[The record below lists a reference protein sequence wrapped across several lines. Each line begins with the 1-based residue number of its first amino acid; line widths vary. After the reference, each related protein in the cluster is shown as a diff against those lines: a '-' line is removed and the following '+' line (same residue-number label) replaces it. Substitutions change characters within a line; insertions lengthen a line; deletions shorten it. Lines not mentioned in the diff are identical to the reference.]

1 MGPGRRWAS
10 RAPCPRAGGVGFQP
24 AHAHR
29 APIPRRPGRRSTRH
43 GEAGSAVSSPH
54 PPQGPGAAWASAL
67 PSSQLDRTLRAW
79 AGAAGKPE
87 FRRSNAPLLGLAGEG
102 RAARLG
108 PDPHGGW
115 HRPQGPPCSRVGAP
129 TLAVAAP
136 GWGPST
142 GLAGARAPSGGRT
155 AQQAATGPGS
165 RCGAPSSTGR
175 SPAGRRRR
183 PSGPAGTLCR
193 RRTAGGW
200 S

>member
-1 MGPGRRWAS
+1 MGKPSSVPTCRRHELPACS
-10 RAPCPRAGGVGFQP
+10 RAQGPDPETPRADAAQGTVRRALPSACHTHPRGG
-24 AHAHR
+24 
-29 APIPRRPGRRSTRH
+29 
-43 GEAGSAVSSPH
+43 
-54 PPQGPGAAWASAL
+54 GAAWASAL
-67 PSSQLDRTLRAW
+67 PSSQLDRTLGAGG
-79 AGAAGKPE
+79 GAAGKPE
-87 FRRSNAPLLGLAGEG
+87 FRRLNDPLLGLAGEG

-115 HRPQGPPCSRVGAP
+115 HRPQGPPCRGGGTHPGCGRS
-129 TLAVAAP
+129 

-155 AQQAATGPGS
+155 VQQAATGPGS